1 MMNDKPSNSR
11 TRQNGFSLWS
21 TIGLLGL
28 VGILLFAGLHIAP
41 VYLDNY
47 TVKKVLAS
55 LDNNPDI
62 ITASEAE
69 VQEMILKAFAINNI
83 RDIPRNKVSIKGS
96 HGNKIANVDYTR
108 EIPLFDN
115 MNLVVSFKNTWT
127 SKL

>member
-1 MMNDKPSNSR
+1 MYDKASNMR
-11 TRQNGFSLWS
+11 ARQTGFSLWS
-21 TIGLLGL
+21 TIGLLGM
-28 VGILLFAGLHIAP
+28 VSIVLFFGLNIAP

-47 TVKKVLAS
+47 TVKKILAS
-55 LDNNPDI
+55 LDKDPDI

-69 VQEMILKAFAINNI
+69 VQDMILKAFAINNI

-96 HGNKIANVDYTR
+96 RGNMIADVDYTR